1 MDNEWQILPCVPSS
15 QEEKKTSKKE
25 KYQEALF
32 KRENKPSITGG
43 QNYDEAVA
51 FIKLKFAELN
61 LNPDKKTIYMHETC
75 ATDTNQVQLVIS
87 SVIDTIIQKN
97 LQKAGMM

>member
-1 MDNEWQILPCVPSS
+1 MSP
-15 QEEKKTSKKE
+15 
-25 KYQEALF
+25 
-32 KRENKPSITGG
+32 RSIGSAMLANPTLLGG

-75 ATDTNQVQLVIS
+75 ATDTNQVS
-87 SVIDTIIQKN
+87 YFPEHF
-97 LQKAGMM
+97 

>member
-1 MDNEWQILPCVPSS
+1 MFHFRC
-15 QEEKKTSKKE
+15 T
-25 KYQEALF
+25 ALMLGE
-32 KRENKPSITGG
+32 RGAGRG

>member
-1 MDNEWQILPCVPSS
+1 MPDPSRDS
-15 QEEKKTSKKE
+15 VLRVWPFWDLETWLDWTDLIKIFEKTTLIHFFYYS
-25 KYQEALF
+25 
-32 KRENKPSITGG
+32 
-43 QNYDEAVA
+43 
-51 FIKLKFAELN
+51 
-61 LNPDKKTIYMHETC
+61 MHETC

>member
-1 MDNEWQILPCVPSS
+1 MKFARNAES
-15 QEEKKTSKKE
+15 
-25 KYQEALF
+25 
-32 KRENKPSITGG
+32 GG

>member
-1 MDNEWQILPCVPSS
+1 MIISL
-15 QEEKKTSKKE
+15 
-25 KYQEALF
+25 
-32 KRENKPSITGG
+32 GG
-43 QNYDEAVA
+43 QNYEEAVN
-51 FIKLKFAELN
+51 FIKMKFAELN
-61 LNPDKKTIYMHETC
+61 QHPDKKTIYMHETC